1 MWPKFPQQFVH
12 QIIHYKSPKFSQ
24 QYLVSLLLGQNT
36 ETQTVLKYENIGI
49 NAVFSFQ

>member
-36 ETQTVLKYENIGI
+36 DLQTVLKYENIDI
-49 NAVFSFQ
+49 DAVSHFQ